1 MNLNVCKEIIK
12 EKLTPKRYEHSIK
25 VSEEAVRLAKKYG
38 ADPEKAQV
46 AGVLHD
52 IMKDTPADVQL
63 GIINEFGEV
72 LTNVQKSSKKLWHA
86 IAGALYIE
94 NILKIEDKDIIDAVK
109 YHTTSK
115 PNISKLGKVIFIA
128 DFTSADR
135 DYDGVD
141 MMRNAANESLEKAME
156 EGLSFTIKDLSNRKL
171 PIDENTF
178 LSYNEIIL
186 GKERS

>member
-1 MNLNVCKEIIK
+1 MNLNIYKETIK
-12 EKLTPKRYEHSIK
+12 EKLTPKRYDHSIK

-38 ADPEKAQV
+38 ADPKKAKI

-63 GIINEFGEV
+63 SIINEFGET
-72 LTNVQKSSKKLWHA
+72 LTNVQKSSPKLWHA
-86 IAGALYIE
+86 IAGALYIK
-94 NILKIEDKDIIDAVK
+94 NVLNIEDKDIIDAVR
-109 YHTTSK
+109 YHTTSS
-115 PNISKLGKVIFIA
+115 PSISKLGKVIFIA

-141 MMRNAANESLEKAME
+141 MMRIAANESLERAME
-156 EGLSFTIKDLSNRKL
+156 EGLSFTVRDLSSRKL

-178 LSYNEIIL
+178 LSYNDIIL
-186 GKERS
+186 AKERS